1 MESILLLKHHLLS
14 HVKKIVA
21 SFFISFFLN
30 TLFLIL
36 VPVTWSFKSPI
47 CRTCYLVLTNP
58 DLLRL
63 LKLRTFVQL
72 VNWRNLLMNI
82 MLKLHACKA
91 MLEVWWLM
99 FDEFAICLG
108 IFHPTIKLRRLR
120 NRTWIWNVGVLGK
133 TLAVRLFDPKRQR
146 VFL

>member
-36 VPVTWSFKSPI
+36 VPVTWS
-47 CRTCYLVLTNP
+47 YLVLTNP

-82 MLKLHACKA
+82 C
-91 MLEVWWLM
+91 
-99 FDEFAICLG
+99 
-108 IFHPTIKLRRLR
+108 
-120 NRTWIWNVGVLGK
+120 
-133 TLAVRLFDPKRQR
+133 
-146 VFL
+146 